1 MERLTESLFRPISR
15 RTLSAVVALGV
26 LFAAAVLGRLASLYW
41 LLLFLMGG
49 GTLVLLKAPNL
60 GLLAVVAAALVV
72 PLEFST
78 GTEVKLNLATLLV
91 PALFALWLL
100 QGIRARSF
108 HWMHS
113 SVNRPLG
120 LFLMAGLL
128 SLLIGNATW
137 DPAVPK
143 SGSFLL
149 VQLAQW
155 AIFVIAAMAFWLT
168 ANMREPK
175 VWLPRLTWAFLML
188 GGGLM
193 LLWMLPGMGGR
204 IIGRFATF
212 AFIRAPFWM
221 LMAAV
226 AGGQLLFNTALSNLS
241 RVVLGGLL
249 VGVISLTFFRFRGSS
264 STWMGVGVALA
275 VLGWLRWP
283 KLRWPVL
290 VLVVSLAVFGGL
302 FSSVYEFAGGDE
314 DWTRTGGSRLALI
327 ERVLSVTLR
336 NPITGLGP
344 ASYRPYAN
352 VEPLKYLKAV
362 YFNPLINSHN
372 NWVDLFAHTGLLGL
386 GLFIWFAITLGLL
399 GWRLSRQYPDG
410 FLGGYVATV
419 VAAWVA
425 SLVLMLFADWILP
438 FVYNVGFSGFQA
450 SVLVWLFLGGIVAV
464 EWIDKKGG
472 RYA

>member
-1 MERLTESLFRPISR
+1 MNRLTEALSQPIPK

-26 LFAAAVLGRLASLYW
+26 LFAAAVFGRLASLRW
-41 LLLFLMGG
+41 LLLFVVGG
-49 GTLVLLKAPNL
+49 GTLVLLKVPNL

-100 QGIRARSF
+100 EGIRARSL
-108 HWMHS
+108 HWMPS
-113 SVNRPLG
+113 PVNRPLS
-120 LFLMAGLL
+120 LFLITGLL
-128 SLLIGNATW
+128 SLLVGNATW

-143 SGSFLL
+143 SSSFLL

-155 AIFVIAAMAFWLT
+155 AIFAIAAMAFWLT
-168 ANMREPK
+168 ANLREPE
-175 VWLPRLTWAFLML
+175 VWLPRLTWVFLL
-188 GGGLM
+188 IGNGLM
-193 LLWMLPGMGGR
+193 LMGMLPGIGG
-204 IIGRFATF
+204 IMIGRFATL

-226 AGGQLLFNTALSNLS
+226 AGGQLLFNTTLSNFL
-241 RVVLGGLL
+241 RVALGGLI
-249 VGVISLTFFRFRGSS
+249 VMVISFAFFRFRGSS

-283 KLRWPVL
+283 KLRWSVL
-290 VLVVSLAVFGGL
+290 VLVVLLAVFGGL
-302 FSSVYEFAGGDE
+302 FSSVYEFAGGDR
-314 DWTRTGGSRLALI
+314 DWVRTGGSRLALI
-327 ERVLSVTLR
+327 ERVLSVAMR

-344 ASYRPYAN
+344 ASYRLYAGT
-352 VEPLKYLKAV
+352 EPLKYVDALWL
-362 YFNPLINSHN
+362 NPLINSHN

-386 GLFIWFAITLGLL
+386 GVFVWFAVALGMY
-399 GWRLSRQYPDG
+399 GWQLSRRYRDG

-419 VAAWVA
+419 LAAWIA

-450 SVLVWLFLGGIVAV
+450 SVLVWLYMGGLLAL
-464 EWIDKKGG
+464 ERIDKQGG
-472 RYA
+472 

>member
-1 MERLTESLFRPISR
+1 MNRLTGALSRPISK
-15 RTLSAVVALGV
+15 RTLSAMVALGV
-26 LFAAAVLGRLASLYW
+26 LFAAAVFGRLASLHW
-41 LLLFLMGG
+41 LLLFIVGG
-49 GTLVLLKAPNL
+49 GALVLLKAPNL

-78 GTEVKLNLATLLV
+78 GTEVKLNVATLLV
-91 PALFALWLL
+91 PVLFALWLL
-100 QGIRARSF
+100 RGIRARSLD
-108 HWMHS
+108 WTPS
-113 SVNRPLG
+113 PVNRPLT
-120 LFLMAGLL
+120 LFLIAGLL

-143 SGSFLL
+143 SRSFLL

-155 AIFVIAAMAFWLT
+155 AIFAIAAMAFWLT
-168 ANMREPK
+168 ANMRGAK
-175 VWLPRLTWAFLML
+175 IWLPRLTWVFLLL

-204 IIGRFATF
+204 IVGRFATF
-212 AFIRAPFWM
+212 ALVRAPFWM

-226 AGGQLLFNTALSNLS
+226 TGGQLLFNNALSNFS

-283 KLRWPVL
+283 RLRWPVL

-314 DWTRTGGSRLALI
+314 DWTRTGGSRLVLI

-386 GLFIWFAITLGLL
+386 GLFIWFAVTLGLQ
-399 GWRLSRQYPDG
+399 GWQLSRQYRDG

-419 VAAWVA
+419 VAIWIA

-464 EWIDKKGG
+464 EWIDKEGG

>member
-1 MERLTESLFRPISR
+1 MERLTELLSRPVSR
-15 RTLSAVVALGV
+15 RTLSVVVALGV
-26 LFAAAVLGRLASLYW
+26 LFGAAVFGRLASFHW
-41 LLLFLMGG
+41 LLVFIVGG
-49 GTLVLLKAPNL
+49 GTLVLLKVPNL

-91 PALFALWLL
+91 PLLFALWLL
-100 QGIRARSF
+100 QGLRARAL
-108 HWMHS
+108 HWRS
-113 SVNRPLG
+113 APVNRPLT
-120 LFLMAGLL
+120 LFLLAGLL

-143 SGSFLL
+143 SGNFLL

-155 AIFVIAAMAFWLT
+155 AVFAIAAMAFWLT
-168 ANMREPK
+168 ANLREPE
-175 VWLPRLTWAFLML
+175 VWLPRLTWVFLVL

-193 LLWMLPGMGGR
+193 LLWLLPGGGGR
-204 IIGRFATF
+204 LIGRFVTF

-221 LMAAV
+221 LLAAV
-226 AGGQLLFNTALSNLS
+226 AGGQLLFNTALPTFA
-241 RVVLGGLL
+241 RVALGVLL
-249 VGVISLTFFRFRGSS
+249 VGVASFAFFRFRGSS
-264 STWMGVGVALA
+264 STWVGVGVALA

-290 VLVVSLAVFGGL
+290 VLVVSLAAFGGL

-314 DWTRTGGSRLALI
+314 DWERTGGSRLALI
-327 ERVLSVTLR
+327 ERVLSVALR

-344 ASYRPYAN
+344 ASYRPYAG
-352 VEPLKYLKAV
+352 VEPLKYMDALWLH
-362 YFNPLINSHN
+362 PLINSHN

-386 GLFIWFAITLGLL
+386 GIFVWFAVTLGLY
-399 GWRLSRQYPDG
+399 GWQLSRRYRDG

-419 VAAWVA
+419 LAAWVA

-450 SVLVWLFLGGIVAV
+450 SLLVWLFLGGLVAV
-464 EWIDKKGG
+464 GEIDKQGG
-472 RYA
+472 